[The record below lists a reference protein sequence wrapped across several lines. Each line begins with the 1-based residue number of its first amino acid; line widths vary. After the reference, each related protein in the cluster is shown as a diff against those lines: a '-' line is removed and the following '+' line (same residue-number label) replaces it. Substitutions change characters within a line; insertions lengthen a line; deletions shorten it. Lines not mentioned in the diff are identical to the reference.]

1 MKLVAFLTI
10 IYRAELN
17 KELSLG
23 NKDFKKEPKDGE
35 VKKLKAHIRHQD
47 KEIAR
52 LKSELRSLEAA
63 FSKNITFLKSKTNQ
77 LDLHTLIEAAN
88 EEINLAQIEDK
99 EENKI
104 DNHRKRWICYSC
116 ETNVLK
122 IVIIPKGEDR
132 YYFRKCSNPKC
143 SKRTEAKLLTE
154 NVDMGI

>member
-1 MKLVAFLTI
+1 MVK
-10 IYRAELN
+10 
-17 KELSLG
+17 
-23 NKDFKKEPKDGE
+23 NKDIRREPKDAE

-52 LKSELRSLEAA
+52 LKSELRTLEKA
-63 FSKNITFLKSKTNQ
+63 FSANITFLKSKTTK

-88 EEINLAQIEDK
+88 DELNLTQIEDK

-104 DNHRKRWICYSC
+104 ENLRKRWICYQC

-122 IVIIPKGEDR
+122 IVIVPKGDER

-143 SKRTEAKLLTE
+143 SKRTQAKLLTE
-154 NVDMGI
+154 EVDMGI

>member
-1 MKLVAFLTI
+1 MAK
-10 IYRAELN
+10 
-17 KELSLG
+17 
-23 NKDFKKEPKDGE
+23 NKDYPSEEKSSE

-52 LKSELRSLEAA
+52 LKSELRTLESA
-63 FSKNITFLKSKTNQ
+63 FSKNITFLKSKTQQ

-88 EEINLAQIEDK
+88 DELNLSQVEDK

-104 DNHRKRWICYSC
+104 EELRKRWICHKC

-122 IVIIPKGEDR
+122 IVIVPKGDER

-154 NVDMGI
+154 EVDMGI

>member
-1 MKLVAFLTI
+1 MAK
-10 IYRAELN
+10 
-17 KELSLG
+17 S
-23 NKDFKKEPKDGE
+23 KDYPSEEKSGE

-52 LKSELRSLEAA
+52 LKSELRSIEKA
-63 FSKNITFLKSKTNQ
+63 FSKNITFLKQKTTQ

-88 EEINLAQIEDK
+88 EELNLSQIEDK
-99 EENKI
+99 EENKMEQMF
-104 DNHRKRWICYSC
+104 KRWQCHKC

-122 IVIIPKGEDR
+122 IVIVPKGDER

-143 SKRTEAKLLTE
+143 SKRTEAKILDE